1 MSPARFGLSRSQRL
15 LRPSDFEAVLRGGRR
30 VRDVYFT
37 VAVRTNSAN
46 CARLGVTVSRR
57 TSPRAVVRNRIKRQI
72 RESFRMSKSGLP
84 GIDIVVVANG
94 PAAAAA
100 NPALK
105 QSLVKLLQKIS
116 ELCRPS

>member
-1 MSPARFGLSRSQRL
+1 MSRARFGLPRFQRL
-15 LRPSDFEAVLRGGRR
+15 LKPSDFEAVLRGGRR
-30 VRDVYFT
+30 ARDPYFV
-37 VAVRTNSAN
+37 VAVRANDMN

-72 RESFRMSKSGLP
+72 RESFRMSKPLL

-94 PAAAAA
+94 PAAAAP
-100 NPALK
+100 NIELRK
-105 QSLVKLLQKIS
+105 SLVTLLQRTA

>member
-1 MSPARFGLSRSQRL
+1 MSPARFGLPRSQRL

-30 VRDVYFT
+30 TRDAYFT
-37 VAVRTNSAN
+37 VAARAN
-46 CARLGVTVSRR
+46 DASHARLGVTVSRR

-72 RESFRMSKSGLP
+72 RESFRVAKSDLP

-94 PAAAAA
+94 PAAAAP
-100 NPALK
+100 NLELK
-105 QSLVKLLQKIS
+105 RSLIKLLQNIS